1 LLTFSKGNVWNLMI
15 AVAECTIE
23 VLSRTIMC
31 PALNTTHL
39 TVKVTGFEVV
49 LIVPPTPF
57 PPPGV
62 PGLVTVTDTVA
73 GLAMSSARMLH
84 GKLIA
89 T

>member
-1 LLTFSKGNVWNLMI
+1 MI

-39 TVKVTGFEVV
+39 TVKVTGFEVA

-57 PPPGV
+57 PPARC
-62 PGLVTVTDTVA
+62 A
-73 GLAMSSARMLH
+73 GISHRNRYSRGTCNVF
-84 GKLIA
+84 GKNA
-89 T
+89 PR